1 MSIKTWKAEFYPV
14 SASKCKKVDALDHAI
29 LKWSGTTK
37 AAMKRHGLTIIDKY
51 VVDEQGRGFPF
62 TVPTC
67 ALCRHSSTAGLVCCD
82 CVIEQ
87 TTGMSCFE
95 AYLRWCQTGDPKPM
109 LALLRKVKRALARK
123 GKR

>member
-1 MSIKTWKAEFYPV
+1 MSIATWKKEFYPTP
-14 SASKCKKVDALDHAI
+14 ADQCTAANALDHGI

-37 AAMKRHGLTIIDKY
+37 AAMKRHGLTKIDKF
-51 VVDEQGRGFPF
+51 VVDNQGRGFPF
-62 TVPTC
+62 AGPTC
-67 ALCRHSSTAGLVCCD
+67 ALCRHSSTAGLACCD

-95 AYLRWCQTGDPKPM
+95 AYVRWCQTGAPRPM

-123 GKR
+123 GKP